1 MADTQN
7 DKLALDIQRRATA
20 LNISITK
27 LCRDAGVSRRW
38 FEYFK
43 KRTPKAV
50 EAYVKIAAALDT
62 LEKETATLDKVT
74 FTCPRT
80 MRARQGVVRHH
91 LGIAYAYCE
100 DTNESYLLT
109 SVLDLEY
116 ITE

>member
-7 DKLALDIQRRATA
+7 DKLALDIQRRATS
-20 LNISITK
+20 LNVSITK

-50 EAYVKIAAALDT
+50 EAYVKIDNCLAE
-62 LEKETATLDKVT
+62 LEKERASLAKVV

-80 MRARQGVVRHH
+80 MRKRQGVVRHH
-91 LGIAYAYCE
+91 LGIEYAYCE

-109 SVLDLEY
+109 SVPDLEY